1 MNLLLDTHVF
11 LWWRGDDRRLT
22 KRARGT
28 IASADT
34 VFVSVASAWEVAIKL
49 GLGKLRLP
57 EPFSAG
63 VDASGF
69 ARLTVT
75 FEHAEVVA
83 SLPRHHGD
91 PFDRMIIA
99 QAVSEGLTVV
109 TADAIF
115 ERYGVALERVL

>member
-1 MNLLLDTHVF
+1 M
-11 LWWRGDDRRLT
+11 
-22 KRARGT
+22 
-28 IASADT
+28 
-34 VFVSVASAWEVAIKL
+34 
-49 GLGKLRLP
+49 
-57 EPFSAG
+57 
-63 VDASGF
+63 
-69 ARLTVT
+69 T

-115 ERYGVALERVL
+115 ERYDVALERVL